1 MRKLSKTFLTIS
13 AVLSFIAIGLFFIL
27 GIVFIVSGVFGG
39 EAIANSNQ
47 GQGGEIGGAAL
58 LGSMIGAAVVMFFLA
73 IFSLIS
79 GIVSL
84 KARANPTKGNLIVAI
99 IFAAISCTE
108 LGILGGIFV
117 LVANARN
124 LD

>member
-1 MRKLSKTFLTIS
+1 MRRLSKTFLTIS
-13 AVLSFIAIGLFFIL
+13 AVLSFICVGLFVIL
-27 GIVFIVSGVFGG
+27 GIVFIVSGALGG
-39 EAIANSNQ
+39 EAIANANQ

-58 LGSMIGAAVVMFFLA
+58 LGGMIGAAVAMFFLA
-73 IFSLIS
+73 IFALIS
-79 GIVSL
+79 GIVSI
-84 KARANPTKGNLIVAI
+84 KANANPTKGNLIVAI

-108 LGILGGIFV
+108 LGILGGIFG